1 MAIPVKVVDYPICFK
16 KMKEAKSGVFFL
28 AQWLKGYTT
37 VLVFCLLCFKSQL

>member
-1 MAIPVKVVDYPICFK
+1 MAIQVKVVKYLLKIKFFK
-16 KMKEAKSGVFFL
+16 AKSASFFL